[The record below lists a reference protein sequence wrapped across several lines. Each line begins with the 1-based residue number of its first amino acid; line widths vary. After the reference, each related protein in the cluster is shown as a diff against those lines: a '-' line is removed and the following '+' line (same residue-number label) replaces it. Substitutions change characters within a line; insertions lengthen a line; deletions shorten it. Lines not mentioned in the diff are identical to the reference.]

1 MSEYIERGALM
12 DKIGERLAYLR
23 KENGNYDPYTDG
35 YEECYCEVE
44 EACAA
49 DVAPVK
55 HGTWEKSNLNGFV
68 RCSACH
74 DCYVDDDWIDGM
86 KWQYCPRCGTK
97 MAMKRF
103 AATGNGGK
111 TMRLIDADALLE
123 RIKERLNASLEEGC
137 SEIAI
142 GAFAKAAL
150 MVTEAPTI
158 ECVDE
163 GYLQCWYMDSVMP
176 HDEPVWTDKHIE
188 ELVQDFYLIVRE
200 DADD

>member
-1 MSEYIERGALM
+1 
-12 DKIGERLAYLR
+12 
-23 KENGNYDPYTDG
+23 
-35 YEECYCEVE
+35 
-44 EACAA
+44 
-49 DVAPVK
+49 
-55 HGTWEKSNLNGFV
+55 
-68 RCSACH
+68 
-74 DCYVDDDWIDGM
+74 
-86 KWQYCPRCGTK
+86 
-97 MAMKRF
+97 
-103 AATGNGGK
+103 
-111 TMRLIDADALLE
+111 MRLIDADALLE

-137 SEIAI
+137 SELAI

>member
-1 MSEYIERGALM
+1 
-12 DKIGERLAYLR
+12 
-23 KENGNYDPYTDG
+23 
-35 YEECYCEVE
+35 
-44 EACAA
+44 
-49 DVAPVK
+49 
-55 HGTWEKSNLNGFV
+55 
-68 RCSACH
+68 
-74 DCYVDDDWIDGM
+74 
-86 KWQYCPRCGTK
+86 
-97 MAMKRF
+97 
-103 AATGNGGK
+103 
-111 TMRLIDADALLE
+111 MRLIDADALLE

-142 GAFAKAAL
+142 GAFAKADL

-163 GYLQCWYMDSVMP
+163 DYLQCWYMDSVMP